1 LLRKFK
7 RAKFSVPIVQPH
19 LGVEVPD
26 ILLHK
31 VSAVRDPMNKT
42 DSAVQSTGNTN
53 GCMKGHANGTFSP
66 GDWILY
72 LSDAGTFDIVRHSM
86 P

>member
-1 LLRKFK
+1 
-7 RAKFSVPIVQPH
+7 
-19 LGVEVPD
+19 VPD

-31 VSAVRDPMNKT
+31 ISAGSDPMNKS

-53 GCMKGHANGTFSP
+53 GCTKGHANGTFSP
-66 GDWILY
+66 GDWIL
-72 LSDAGTFDIVRHSM
+72 SDTVTFDIVRHSM